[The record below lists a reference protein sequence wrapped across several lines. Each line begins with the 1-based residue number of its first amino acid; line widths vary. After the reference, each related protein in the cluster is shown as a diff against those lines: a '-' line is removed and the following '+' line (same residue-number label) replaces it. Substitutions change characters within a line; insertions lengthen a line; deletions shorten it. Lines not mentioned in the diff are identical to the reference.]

1 MRRLSLT
8 ATLAGAFT
16 LITLLTFYFVGS
28 YLYNNLYIPWLRIDR
43 EEVVIKAQ
51 HLRSLVAGEDSAAA
65 LLTHTS
71 RFAGQV
77 VGSDAFVVQIRSG
90 DDRVLVNFD
99 PSGMGVVSVPA
110 LVDGRPVRDSDV
122 RQWPSVSGGKNRGI
136 AVQAHFQDG
145 DVVTI
150 IVGRSI
156 DDVLDLLQRYRN
168 TIARTVA
175 LGALVAMALS
185 YVLVRRAL
193 RPLRQITFEA
203 GRINMEGLNVRLE
216 ETNASPEL
224 HDLSL
229 SMNGM
234 FARLQRG
241 FELLTSYTE
250 NLAHDLR
257 TPVNNLRGQTEVLLS
272 RNRSVEEYQALL
284 VSNLEEYERL
294 SRMIENIL
302 FLARA
307 GNAQIALRRADLDLG
322 EQLRHVAEYF
332 EGLAE
337 ESGVSLRV
345 QAAGSIRAD
354 AVLFRRAISNL
365 ISNGL
370 RYTPRGGVIEL
381 SAARTQSGTLVCI
394 GNPGPSIAPG
404 HLDRIFERFYRVD
417 EARSNS
423 SESTGLGLAIV
434 RSIMDLHQG
443 RVTAE
448 SLDGVTR
455 FSLFFPDESGPAG
468 LHPAATACPTVGDR
482 LIGPRRERQP
492 ARRPVSPSA
501 HHSAPPDLPGPSRRR
516 ALDTAPPC
524 CRAGRDCC
532 GRRRVP
538 RPAPAAVP

>member
-8 ATLAGAFT
+8 AALAGAFA
-16 LITLLTFYFVGS
+16 LVTLLTFYFVGS
-28 YLYNNLYIPWLRIDR
+28 ILYTNLHRQLLRIGS

-65 LLTHTS
+65 LLTHAS

-77 VGSDAFVVQIRSG
+77 VGSDAFVVQIRSS

-99 PSGMGVVSVPA
+99 PSGLGVVAVPA
-110 LVDGRPVRDSDV
+110 LPDGRPARDSDV
-122 RQWPSVSGGKNRGI
+122 RQWTGVSGGEIRGVS
-136 AVQAHFQDG
+136 VQARFHDG

-156 DDVLDLLQRYRN
+156 DDLLSLLQRYRN
-168 TIARTVA
+168 TIVRTVTF
-175 LGALVAMALS
+175 GALVAMALS
-185 YVLVRRAL
+185 YALVRRAL
-193 RPLRQITFEA
+193 RPLHRITEQA
-203 GRINMEGLNVRLE
+203 GRITMEGLNVRLD
-216 ETNASPEL
+216 ETHLSPEL
-224 HDLSL
+224 RELSA

-234 FARLQRG
+234 LGRLEQGVR
-241 FELLTSYTE
+241 LLSDYTE

-272 RNRSVEEYQALL
+272 RQRSAEDYQALL
-284 VSNLEEYERL
+284 ASNLEEYERL
-294 SRMIENIL
+294 GRMIENIL

-307 GNAQIALRRADLDLG
+307 GNAQIALRRSDLDLG

-365 ISNGL
+365 LSNGL
-370 RYTPRGGVIEL
+370 RYTPAGGLIEL
-381 SAARTQSGTLVCI
+381 SAA
-394 GNPGPSIAPG
+394 PAPG
-404 HLDRIFERFYRVD
+404 GTTVCVSNSGAGVAPEHLDRIFERFYRVD

-434 RSIMDLHQG
+434 RSIMDLHRG
-443 RVTAE
+443 SVTAE

-455 FSLFFPDESGPAG
+455 FSLFFPDEPVQ
-468 LHPAATACPTVGDR
+468 PAAA
-482 LIGPRRERQP
+482 
-492 ARRPVSPSA
+492 
-501 HHSAPPDLPGPSRRR
+501 
-516 ALDTAPPC
+516 
-524 CRAGRDCC
+524 
-532 GRRRVP
+532 
-538 RPAPAAVP
+538 